1 MFLQESEV
9 IFFLAYVCDIEHFIM
24 TEEKY
29 SSIVHK
35 TMVFNYSTFPL
46 TSEAM
51 NFSYGKKDKVQGKE
65 SFIPS

>member
-1 MFLQESEV
+1 
-9 IFFLAYVCDIEHFIM
+9 M

-29 SSIVHK
+29 SSIGYK

-51 NFSYGKKDKVQGKE
+51 NSSYGKKDKVQGKE
-65 SFIPS
+65 SFIPSWFNIQQ